1 MLKRLVPRLLRV
13 AAAVSAL
20 AAAAPAH
27 AYLGP
32 GLGLGA
38 IAASLGVMGS
48 ILLGLLS
55 VLWYPVKRFA
65 RRLRRLGRKPDDP
78 A

>member
-1 MLKRLVPRLLRV
+1 MSERLIRRLARY
-13 AAAVSAL
+13 AAATLAL
-20 AAAAPAH
+20 LAAAPAH

-32 GLGLGA
+32 GLGLSA

-55 VLWYPVKRFA
+55 VLWYPVKRFF
-65 RRLRRLGRKPDDP
+65 RRLRRLGRKPDD
-78 A
+78 AA

>member
-1 MLKRLVPRLLRV
+1 MPGKLTRRLARWAS
-13 AAAVSAL
+13 AALAL
-20 AAAAPAH
+20 AAAAPAQ

-38 IAASLGVMGS
+38 IAASLGVIGS
-48 ILLGLLS
+48 LLLGLLS